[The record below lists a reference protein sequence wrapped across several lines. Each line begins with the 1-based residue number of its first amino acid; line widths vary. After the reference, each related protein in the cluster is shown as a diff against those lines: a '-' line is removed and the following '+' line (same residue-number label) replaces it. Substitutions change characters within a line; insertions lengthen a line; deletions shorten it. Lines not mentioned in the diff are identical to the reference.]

1 MIGLSPLSTV
11 HPNTLQRILVRSS
24 TRCYPCFNLTM
35 DRSLGF
41 VSNPCDSKSRYS
53 HSLSLRLQNVCPLTS
68 PHRLTRWLI
77 MQKARRQPLAQSA
90 HRPPTACKL
99 LVSGSISLPSQGFFS
114 PFPHGT
120 GSLSV
125 INEYLALESGLP
137 RFRPGFTCPALL
149 RCQSCR
155 IMLSSTGLSPF
166 VVQLSRSVR
175 LAFSDLLTG
184 PTTPKTKFLVWA
196 LPISLAATQG
206 ISLIS
211 FPPPT

>member
-41 VSNPCDSKSRYS
+41 VSNPCDSRSRYS
-53 HSLSLRLQNVCPLTS
+53 HSLSLRLQNVRPLTS

-77 MQKARRQPLAQSA
+77 MQKARRQPLAHSA

-125 INEYLALESGLP
+125 GREYLALEGGP
-137 RFRPGFTCPALL
+137 PMFRQSFTCSALL
-149 RCQSCR
+149 NMTAISFRVRGYHPVS
-155 IMLSSTGLSPF
+155 LDFPDHSTTKKLLGCSPF
-166 VVQLSRSVR
+166 ARR
-175 LAFSDLLTG
+175 Y
-184 PTTPKTKFLVWA
+184 
-196 LPISLAATQG
+196 
-206 ISLIS
+206 
-211 FPPPT
+211 